1 MEPRGPECR
10 INNGVLRPR
19 AGKQIIMADGN
30 RLKLSDVRNVF
41 RLIGEVR
48 ELGADPEQWRPHMV
62 RRLQK
67 MLTCDLVISSE
78 VHFKKTG
85 KDVMRVIDI
94 GWGCGAE
101 GETYRIFTERDGERP
116 ENYWVMPTES
126 PTDATADAA
135 AAPGAAPGAAEGA
148 REGAADA
155 SEPSLVPVRPA
166 KPLYGGKSFIL
177 SQYPLPHIGAVDQLG
192 LHRTSG
198 EQKFTR
204 AEHRLVHL
212 LHVELGRLWRKDALE
227 KAKDPTKDLPPR
239 LSQTLHELLQGASE
253 KQIAM
258 KLELS
263 RHTIHNYVKALHQ
276 RFQVSSRGELLAKV
290 GREQKPDFRPKLSI
304 EVPESMA
311 QRPPA
316 DAPQ

>member
-1 MEPRGPECR
+1 
-10 INNGVLRPR
+10 
-19 AGKQIIMADGN
+19 MAEGN
-30 RLKLSDVRNVF
+30 HLKLRDVRNVF
-41 RLIGEVR
+41 RLIGEIR
-48 ELGADPEQWRPHMV
+48 EMGAEPDQWRPHMV

-67 MLTCDLVISSE
+67 MLNCDLVISSE
-78 VHFKKTG
+78 IHFKKTG

-101 GETYRIFTERDGERP
+101 GDTYRIFTERDGERP
-116 ENYWVMPTES
+116 ENYWV
-126 PTDATADAA
+126 TAAH
-135 AAPGAAPGAAEGA
+135 E
-148 REGAADA
+148 EGAAAGAGMADDGPA
-155 SEPSLVPVRPA
+155 AAEAALVPVRPA
-166 KPLYGGKSFIL
+166 KPLYGGQSFIL
-177 SQYPLPHIGAVDQLG
+177 SQYPLPHVGAVDQLG

-198 EQKFTR
+198 EHTFTR
-204 AEHRLVHL
+204 PEHRLVHL

-227 KAKDPTKDLPPR
+227 KVKDPTKDLPPR
-239 LSQTLHELLQGASE
+239 LSQTLNELLQGASE

-304 EVPESMA
+304 EVPETMT

>member
-1 MEPRGPECR
+1 
-10 INNGVLRPR
+10 
-19 AGKQIIMADGN
+19 MADGN
-30 RLKLSDVRNVF
+30 QLKLSDIRNIF
-41 RLIGEVR
+41 RLIGEIR
-48 ELGADPEQWRPHMV
+48 EVGADPEQWRPHMV
-62 RRLQK
+62 RRVQK
-67 MLTCDLVISSE
+67 MLACDLVISSE
-78 VHFKKTG
+78 IHFKKTG

-101 GETYRIFTERDGERP
+101 GDTYRIFTERDGERP
-116 ENYWVMPTES
+116 ENYWVTP
-126 PTDATADAA
+126 
-135 AAPGAAPGAAEGA
+135 AEGA
-148 REGAADA
+148 ATGAAALDPAAADA
-155 SEPSLVPVRPA
+155 LEPSLVPVRPA
-166 KPLYGGKSFIL
+166 KPLYGGQSFIL

-198 EQKFTR
+198 EKKFSR

-311 QRPPA
+311 ARPPA

>member
-1 MEPRGPECR
+1 
-10 INNGVLRPR
+10 
-19 AGKQIIMADGN
+19 MADGKQ
-30 RLKLSDVRNVF
+30 LKLSDVRSVF

-48 ELGADPEQWRPHMV
+48 EMGADPEQWRPHMV

-67 MLTCDLVISSE
+67 MLACDLVISSE
-78 VHFKKTG
+78 IHFKKTG
-85 KDVMRVIDI
+85 KDLMRVIDI

-116 ENYWVMPTES
+116 ENYWVMPAE
-126 PTDATADAA
+126 
-135 AAPGAAPGAAEGA
+135 GAAQGAAEGA
-148 REGAADA
+148 GMGAADA
-155 SEPSLVPVRPA
+155 TEPALVPVRPA
-166 KPLYGGKSFIL
+166 KPLYGGQSFIL

-198 EQKFTR
+198 EQKFSR

>member
-1 MEPRGPECR
+1 
-10 INNGVLRPR
+10 
-19 AGKQIIMADGN
+19 MAEGN
-30 RLKLSDVRNVF
+30 HLKLRDVRNVF
-41 RLIGEVR
+41 RLIGEIR
-48 ELGADPEQWRPHMV
+48 ELGAEPDQWRPHMV
-62 RRLQK
+62 RRLQQ
-67 MLTCDLVISSE
+67 MLNCDLVISSE
-78 VHFKKTG
+78 IHFKKTG

-116 ENYWVMPTES
+116 ENYWV
-126 PTDATADAA
+126 TAAH
-135 AAPGAAPGAAEGA
+135 E
-148 REGAADA
+148 EGAAAGAGMPDGGPVA
-155 SEPSLVPVRPA
+155 AEAALVPVRPA
-166 KPLYGGKSFIL
+166 KPLYGGQSFIL
-177 SQYPLPHIGAVDQLG
+177 SQYPLPHVGAVDQLG

-198 EQKFTR
+198 EHTFTR
-204 AEHRLVHL
+204 PEHRLVHL

-227 KAKDPTKDLPPR
+227 KVKDPTKDLPPR
-239 LSQTLHELLQGASE
+239 LSQTLNELLQGASE

-304 EVPESMA
+304 EVPETMT

>member
-1 MEPRGPECR
+1 
-10 INNGVLRPR
+10 
-19 AGKQIIMADGN
+19 MADGN
-30 RLKLSDVRNVF
+30 HLKLRDVRNVF
-41 RLIGEVR
+41 RLIGEIR
-48 ELGADPEQWRPHMV
+48 EQGADPEQWRPHMV

-67 MLTCDLVISSE
+67 MLKCDLVISSE
-78 VHFKKTG
+78 IHFKKTG

-116 ENYWVMPTES
+116 ENYWL
-126 PTDATADAA
+126 
-135 AAPGAAPGAAEGA
+135 APAEGAAPGAAQGAGQGAGEGA
-148 REGAADA
+148 EADA
-155 SEPSLVPVRPA
+155 SLVPVRPA
-166 KPLYGGKSFIL
+166 KPLYGGQSFIL

-192 LHRTSG
+192 VHRTSG
-198 EQKFTR
+198 EKTFTR

-227 KAKDPTKDLPPR
+227 KVKDPTKDLPPR
-239 LSQTLHELLQGASE
+239 LSQTLNELLQGASE

-311 QRPPA
+311 PRPPA

>member
-1 MEPRGPECR
+1 
-10 INNGVLRPR
+10 
-19 AGKQIIMADGN
+19 MADGN
-30 RLKLSDVRNVF
+30 QLKLSDVRSVF
-41 RLIGEVR
+41 RLIGEIR

-62 RRLQK
+62 RQLQK
-67 MLTCDLVISSE
+67 MLACDLVISSE
-78 VHFKKTG
+78 IHFKKTG

-101 GETYRIFTERDGERP
+101 GDTYRIFTERDGERP
-116 ENYWVMPTES
+116 ENYWV
-126 PTDATADAA
+126 TAANEQGAA
-135 AAPGAAPGAAEGA
+135 ASAGIPDEGPAAAE
-148 REGAADA
+148 AA
-155 SEPSLVPVRPA
+155 LVPVRPA
-166 KPLYGGKSFIL
+166 KPLYGGQSFIL

-198 EQKFTR
+198 EKKFSR

-258 KLELS
+258 KLDLS

-311 QRPPA
+311 PRPPA